1 MDKFFNL
8 MTFLGWMGEART
20 KRSSLVNRD
29 FSSPFRNQLN
39 DQLQEIQVGSPQE
52 RMLIDHY
59 IDMNRYCDYRG
70 ITLLE
75 DEAEFF
81 TREFQPGRSID
92 ISDLLQRENNLF
104 ASNAHYFS
112 QDSLDYQARINR
124 IPQEILQYIPGQINI
139 QNL

>member
-1 MDKFFNL
+1 
-8 MTFLGWMGEART
+8 MTFLGWMGEARA
-20 KRSSLVNRD
+20 KRSSLANRH
-29 FSSPFRNQLN
+29 FTSPFRSQL
-39 DQLQEIQVGSPQE
+39 DGQLHEIEVDSLQE

-70 ITLLE
+70 ISLLE

-92 ISDLLQRENNLF
+92 VSDLLQRENHLF
-104 ASNAHYFS
+104 ASNAHNFS

-124 IPQEILQYIPGQINI
+124 IPQEILQYVPGQINI
-139 QNL
+139 HNL